1 MNTYLDYKKYLFYRL
16 PSTIYAFLEL
26 EPGTIVTSS
35 DAYAMAIDA
44 PAVTLQGT
52 AITMSTNLSYD
63 VTETVDIIFNTIN
76 YINSSFDLDTID
88 SINLQYLDTIITDNS
103 IRIVRVDIMSLD
115 NVMENLV
122 IDSHVDLSAYEILE
136 MTMIDY
142 VRTSA
147 IINVNTAELVD
158 INETFS
164 DITFGHSLVVNMADT
179 LDINSVNGIIELDS
193 SVFADKL
200 IANQLPAL
208 YPSGDIAITIPNITL
223 TVTTVRDRYS
233 NTDEFLGLFTADLL
247 NMTVS
252 DLLEISY

>member
-26 EPGTIVTSS
+26 VPGTIVTSS
-35 DAYAMAIDA
+35 DAYAMAIESSA
-44 PAVTLQGT
+44 ITLQG
-52 AITMSTNLSYD
+52 AVITMSTDLSYD
-63 VTETVDIIFNTIN
+63 VTDTMDIVFNTVD

-88 SINLQYLDTIITDNS
+88 SINLQYLDTVITDS
-103 IRIVRVDIMSLD
+103 YIRIVRVDIMSLD
-115 NVMENLV
+115 NVIGNV
-122 IDSHVDLSAYEILE
+122 VTDSYLDLSAYEILE
-136 MTMIDY
+136 MSMIDY
-142 VRTSA
+142 IRTSA
-147 IINVNTAELVD
+147 LADVNTSELVD

-164 DITFGHSLVVNMADT
+164 DITFGHYLTVNTADT
-179 LDINSVNGIIELDS
+179 LDINNVNGIIELDS